1 VTAWDR
7 PHVDAKRV
15 IDLTVSGLAL
25 SIAWPLVAVIA
36 LAIKLTSRGPLLF
49 VQQRLGL
56 GGRPFRMYKFRTMVD
71 GAEHM
76 SSGLFSYEDDDR
88 VTRVGR
94 FLRKTSLDELPQL
107 LNVMNGTMAVVGPRP
122 PVVDELGPYEDLP
135 AETRLRF
142 MVKPGITGLAQVS
155 GRNGLTWPEKI
166 EFDNQYARLYA
177 ERGILVDIGILWRT
191 AVVVLTARNV
201 IEPKPSDT

>member
-94 FLRKTSLDELPQL
+94 FLRKTSLDEVPQL